1 MRLEN
6 IKASLNITI
15 PFDKPNS
22 NGIIYTK
29 DAVKNAINK
38 FKTELPIIYRDND
51 SVKNG
56 VVIGNTMKGLSSVS
70 WDDKAKTC
78 KIIIDGVLYFG
89 GTECILNQIHE
100 GIVSDFD
107 IVSVGLSK

>member
-6 IKASLNITI
+6 IKASLDITI

-56 VVIGNTMKGLSSVS
+56 VVIGNTMEGLSSVS
-70 WDDKAKTC
+70 WYDKAGTC
-78 KIIIDGVLYFG
+78 KIIIDGVFYFG
-89 GTECILNQIHE
+89 GTECIVNQIHE
-100 GIVSDFD
+100 GTVSDFN

>member
-6 IKASLNITI
+6 IKVLLDITI

-29 DAVKNAINK
+29 DTIKNVINK

-56 VVIGNTMKGLSSVS
+56 VVIGNTMEGLSSVS
-70 WDDKAKTC
+70 LDDKAKTC
-78 KIIIDGVLYFG
+78 KIIIDGALYFG
-89 GTECILNQIHE
+89 GTECIVKQIHE
-100 GIVSDFD
+100 V
-107 IVSVGLSK
+107 L

>member
-6 IKASLNITI
+6 IKVSLDITI

-22 NGIIYTK
+22 DGIIYTK

-56 VVIGNTMKGLSSVS
+56 VVIGNTMEGLSSVS
-70 WDDKAKTC
+70 WDACKTT
-78 KIIIDGVLYFG
+78 IDGVLYFG
-89 GTECILNQIHE
+89 GTECIVNQIHE
-100 GIVSDFD
+100 GIVSDFN